1 MSHRFNRLSLF
12 KTILLWVALSIVAY
26 TALSAVWGEGSGWQR
41 ILSGWQLGAGHD
53 PLDRIKVTLTAIGG
67 IGAVGYLVIKYR
79 ERSAFERGEADEK
92 LVRAVQQLGD
102 NSQQVR
108 IAGVYAL
115 ADIADTYEG
124 PYHQRVVDILCG
136 YLRTDRLVRD
146 TNGDPRYAV
155 TEEGDLEDSPLS
167 SDGAIESTILS
178 VLSSHLK
185 STIGSA
191 KMPSRLAKTFPGPW
205 SHCTLDLH
213 GATITELFDFSGT
226 HINIL
231 NSQETRFTRNV
242 RFQDATF
249 TGRADFWSSTFA
261 QDANFDRASFEEDA
275 DFDNVTFSQHSTFQS
290 ANFMQNTSFQKSTF
304 KQISSFQESKFLQTA
319 VFQNTTFEGW
329 VSFKK
334 STFKKSLHIFQSFFE
349 DATTFD
355 NSSVKGEAHISSSHL
370 NKDSSFKDCIFSE
383 AVYIKKTTFE
393 GGLNFETTKFLG
405 DIAFESSQITGN
417 ASLQKAKFH
426 GVTQL
431 RDVTFSSEVNLRE
444 TTFEREVDFKNVTF
458 GGYTNFE
465 NATFLSDTRMT
476 TVHFNESVNLLNMTV
491 SGNLSVKNST
501 FIEPVDFKQSYF
513 RGYLN
518 FQDNV
523 YATGIGFSG
532 ARFNSS
538 LKESRKMRFPDGI
551 KLDSEGA
558 PVGSRWIK
566 FRYAI
571 K

>member
-1 MSHRFNRLSLF
+1 MSRKFNRLSLF
-12 KTILLWVALSIVAY
+12 KTILLWVTLSIVAY
-26 TALSAVWGEGSGWQR
+26 TALSAVWGQGSGWQR
-41 ILSGWQLGAGHD
+41 ILSGWQLGAGHN
-53 PLDRIKVTLTAIGG
+53 PLDRIKVTLTALGG

-102 NSQQVR
+102 SSQQVR

-136 YLRTDRLVRD
+136 YLRTDRLARD
-146 TNGDPRYAV
+146 TNGNPRYAA
-155 TEEGDLEDSPLS
+155 TEEGELEDSPLS

-185 STIGSA
+185 STIGQSET
-191 KMPSRLAKTFPGPW
+191 PSRLAKTFPGPW

-213 GATITELFDFSGT
+213 GATITEIFDFSGT
-226 HINIL
+226 HINRI

-249 TGRADFWSSTFA
+249 VGRASFWSSTFT
-261 QDANFDRASFEEDA
+261 QDANFDRASFKEDA
-275 DFDNVTFSQHSTFQS
+275 DFENATFSQYSTFQS
-290 ANFMQNTSFQKSTF
+290 ANFMQNASFQNSTF
-304 KQISSFQESKFLQTA
+304 KQVSNFQNAEFLQT
-319 VFQNTTFEGW
+319 VILQNTTFENW
-329 VSFKK
+329 ANFKK
-334 STFKKSLHIFQSFFE
+334 STFKKGLHIFQSFFE
-349 DATTFD
+349 NATTFD
-355 NSSVKGEAHISSSHL
+355 NSSVKGEVHISSSYL
-370 NKDSSFKDCIFSE
+370 RSDSSFKNCIFSE
-383 AVYIKKTTFE
+383 AVCIEETKFR
-393 GGLNFETTKFLG
+393 GNLNFETTKFLG
-405 DIAFESSQITGN
+405 NVAFESSQITGN
-417 ASLQKAKFH
+417 TCLQKAKFY
-426 GVTQL
+426 GFTQL
-431 RDVTFSSEVNLRE
+431 RDTTFSAEVNLRE
-444 TTFEREVDFKNVTF
+444 ATFELEVDFKNVTF

-465 NATFLSDTRMT
+465 NVTFLSDTRMT
-476 TVHFNESVNLLNMTV
+476 TVHFNGGMNLLNMTF
-491 SGNLSVKNST
+491 SGNISVKNST
-501 FIEPVDFKQSYF
+501 FIEPADFKQSYF

-523 YATGIGFSG
+523 YTTGIGFSG

-538 LKESRKMRFPDGI
+538 LKGSRKMQFPDGI
-551 KLDSEGA
+551 QLDSEGA

-566 FRYAI
+566 FRYAT